1 MSKALERGLFLKGF
15 MYNKFLKLK
24 ENKPWLFWLLIIPFV
39 VVSIIEFYNT
49 YLVNSGKKAV
59 KDAEKE
65 DEKLKEKQKKAE
77 VLADYHEEKANDI
90 QKEIDN
96 IKVDKDWHLK

>member
-1 MSKALERGLFLKGF
+1 ME
-15 MYNKFLKLK
+15 LK
-24 ENKPWLFWLLIIPFV
+24 EKKKWLFYLLIIPF
-39 VVSIIEFYNT
+39 IIVAGLEFYNT

-65 DEKLKEKQKKAE
+65 DKKLKEKQDKAE
-77 VLADYHEEKANDI
+77 AVADHHKEEADKIEEK
-90 QKEIDN
+90 IDD

>member
-1 MSKALERGLFLKGF
+1 